1 MGTLQE
7 LANLTKKI
15 NNIDYTRYDE
25 HDIKYG
31 LRNKNNTGVFVG
43 VTKVGSVKGYVMDDG
58 MKVPVGGTLL
68 YRNIE
73 INNIVREVEK
83 TGGHYFERVVY
94 LLFFGKLPNETE
106 FDSFIKLLNEYKA
119 MPIDYN
125 SHQKAKHSIMNAL
138 QNGVNQLYTIDE
150 TADEITV
157 DNIVKQSL
165 IILAQMPDIMLQAYL
180 GDDYN
185 FEKSEQLKQKGV
197 STAEYILAMLKEDY
211 LPQEVQIL
219 DLSLVLHA
227 EHGGGNNSTFT
238 VRVTSSAYTDT
249 YSAIVSGLCSLK
261 GLRHGGANIQVTRMI
276 EDIMEAVDYNDTS
289 ELKEYLARILRKEGF
304 DQTGLIYGMGHAVY
318 TVSDPRCIILKE
330 KARELTK
337 MKEQSELYELYDNIE
352 SLTKLLMQE
361 KNGIDFYMC
370 ANVDLYSGLNYQMM
384 DIDQKLFTPLFA
396 LSRVSGWCAHR
407 LEQVITDK
415 KIMRPAYVTSR
426 N

>member
-1 MGTLQE
+1 MEILQE

-15 NNIDYTRYDE
+15 NNIDYARYDE
-25 HDIKYG
+25 HDIKCG
-31 LRNKNNTGVFVG
+31 LRNKNNTGVLVG
-43 VTKVGSVKGYVMDDG
+43 VTKVGSVKGYLMDDD

-83 TGGHYFERVVY
+83 TDGHYFERVVY
-94 LLFFGKLPNETE
+94 LLFFGKLPNEDE
-106 FDSFIKLLNEYKA
+106 FINFIKLLNEYKA

-180 GDDYN
+180 GSEFN
-185 FEKSEQLKQKGV
+185 FEKSAQLKQKGV
-197 STAEYILAMLKEDY
+197 STAEYILAMLKDNY
-211 LPQEVQIL
+211 LPQEVKIL

-261 GLRHGGANIQVTRMI
+261 GLRHGGANIQVARMI
-276 EDIMEAVDYNDTS
+276 EDIMKEVDYNKTS
-289 ELKEYLARILRKEGF
+289 ELKGYLGRILQKEGF

-318 TVSDPRCIILKE
+318 TISDPRCVILKE

-337 MKEQSELYELYDNIE
+337 IKGQSELYELYDNFE

-384 DIDQKLFTPLFA
+384 DIDQKMFTPLFA

>member
-1 MGTLQE
+1 MEILQE

-15 NNIDYTRYDE
+15 NNIDYARYDE
-25 HDIKYG
+25 HDIKCG
-31 LRNKNNTGVFVG
+31 LRNKNNTGVLVG
-43 VTKVGSVKGYVMDDG
+43 VTKVGSVKGYIMDDD

-83 TGGHYFERVVY
+83 TDGHYFERVVY
-94 LLFFGKLPNETE
+94 LLFFGKLPNEDE
-106 FDSFIKLLNEYKA
+106 FINFIKLLNEYKA

-180 GDDYN
+180 GSEFN
-185 FEKSEQLKQKGV
+185 FEKSAQLKQKGV
-197 STAEYILAMLKEDY
+197 STAEYILAMLKDNY
-211 LPQEVQIL
+211 LPQEVKIL

-261 GLRHGGANIQVTRMI
+261 GLRHGGANIQVARMI
-276 EDIMEAVDYNDTS
+276 EDIMKEVDYNKTS
-289 ELKEYLARILRKEGF
+289 ELKGYLGRILQKEGF

-318 TVSDPRCIILKE
+318 TISDPRCVILKE

-337 MKEQSELYELYDNIE
+337 IKGQSELYELYDNFE

-384 DIDQKLFTPLFA
+384 DIDQKMFTPLFA

>member
-1 MGTLQE
+1 MEILQE

-15 NNIDYTRYDE
+15 NNIDYARYDE
-25 HDIKYG
+25 HDIKCG
-31 LRNKNNTGVFVG
+31 LRNKNNTGVLVG
-43 VTKVGSVKGYVMDDG
+43 VTKVGSVKGYIMDDD

-83 TGGHYFERVVY
+83 TDGHYFERVVY
-94 LLFFGKLPNETE
+94 LLFFGKLPNEDE
-106 FDSFIKLLNEYKA
+106 FNNFIKLLNEYKA
-119 MPIDYN
+119 MPMDYN

-180 GDDYN
+180 GSEFN
-185 FEKSEQLKQKGV
+185 FEKSAQLKQKGV
-197 STAEYILAMLKEDY
+197 STAEYILAMLKDNY
-211 LPQEVQIL
+211 LPQEVKIL

-261 GLRHGGANIQVTRMI
+261 GLRHGGANIQVARMI
-276 EDIMEAVDYNDTS
+276 EDIMKEVDYNKTS
-289 ELKEYLARILRKEGF
+289 ELKGYLGRILQKEGF

-318 TVSDPRCIILKE
+318 TISDPRCVILKE

-337 MKEQSELYELYDNIE
+337 IKGQSELYELYDNFE

-384 DIDQKLFTPLFA
+384 DIDQKMFTPLFA

>member
-1 MGTLQE
+1 MEILQE

-15 NNIDYTRYDE
+15 NNIDYARYDE
-25 HDIKYG
+25 HDIKCG
-31 LRNKNNTGVFVG
+31 LRNKNNTGVLVG
-43 VTKVGSVKGYVMDDG
+43 VTKVGSVKGYIMDDD

-83 TGGHYFERVVY
+83 TDGHYFERVVY
-94 LLFFGKLPNETE
+94 LLFFGKLPNEDE
-106 FDSFIKLLNEYKA
+106 FINFIKLLNEYKA

-180 GDDYN
+180 GSEFN
-185 FEKSEQLKQKGV
+185 FEKSAQLKQKGV
-197 STAEYILAMLKEDY
+197 STAEYILAMLKDNY
-211 LPQEVQIL
+211 LPQEVKIL

-261 GLRHGGANIQVTRMI
+261 GLRHGGANIQVARMI
-276 EDIMEAVDYNDTS
+276 EDIMKEVDYNKTS
-289 ELKEYLARILRKEGF
+289 ELKGYLGRILQKEGF

-318 TVSDPRCIILKE
+318 TISDPRCVILKE
-330 KARELTK
+330 KARDLTK
-337 MKEQSELYELYDNIE
+337 IKGQSELYELYDNFE

-384 DIDQKLFTPLFA
+384 DIDQKMFTPLFA

>member
-15 NNIDYTRYDE
+15 NNIDFTRYDE

-43 VTKVGSVKGYVMDDG
+43 ISKVGSVKGYVMDDG

-83 TGGHYFERVVY
+83 TGGYYFERVVY
-94 LLFFGKLPNETE
+94 LLFFGKLPNEAE
-106 FDSFIKLLNEYKA
+106 FINFIDLLNEYKSIP
-119 MPIDYN
+119 MDYN

-138 QNGVNQLYTIDE
+138 QNGVNQLYTLDD
-150 TADEITV
+150 TPDEITI

-165 IILAQMPDIMLQAYL
+165 IILAQMPDIMLQAFL
-180 GDDYN
+180 GDDFD
-185 FEKSEQLKQKGV
+185 FEKSALLKQKGL
-197 STAEYILAMLKEDY
+197 STAEYILAMLKENY

-261 GLRHGGANIQVTRMI
+261 GLRHGGANIQVARMI
-276 EDIMEAVDYNDTS
+276 EDIMETIDYNDTS
-289 ELKEYLARILRKEGF
+289 ELKEYLSKILRKDGF

-318 TVSDPRCIILKE
+318 TVSDPRCVILKE

-337 MKEQSELYELYDNIE
+337 IKEHSELYELYDNIE
-352 SLTKLLMQE
+352 NFTKLLMQE
-361 KNGIDFYMC
+361 KNGIESYIC

-407 LEQVITDK
+407 LEQIITDK